1 MAKKRHSLQS
11 LSKKLPKNYKK
22 ILLPLFLF
30 LFLTWLYFFDFKN
43 STFHIDEHEFTRKTF
58 YFELFFLKRN
68 LKDPR
73 WYTQDSFIQPKLGP
87 YIYGLTLRLSG
98 IQEIEQTLKDINFR
112 NINVGDTSWWWT
124 WWAKPLKDPPADL
137 VPSFKLIWQGRKV
150 SILFSLTALILV
162 FLLCSKIK
170 GLPFGLISTFFL
182 GINPLFFAFGR
193 KAMTDSMQLLAFIL
207 NLLLFMLLTKTL
219 DKNDKKK
226 TILLSLAMGVNAA
239 FGVGVKV
246 SGILTLLFLAIM
258 FPILLILQRLHKRP
272 HRLLILSYSIIGI
285 SFFTIFVSLHPYLYH
300 DPLRRFFSMFTD
312 RLAEDVVNRT
322 LLPLHAVH
330 GGNAALKLILIRTLI
345 SDEITN
351 FNFYGIPVD
360 LFLLPVGLFVLA
372 KKALKTLF
380 DKRTIS
386 GELILVAWFLVAFIS
401 LTFYLRLDLPRY
413 YIPTLASITIIQSYA
428 LIYLLHDLWFVSRK
442 KTRQKL
448 GRPKTPK
455 TTRRRR
461 S

>member
-1 MAKKRHSLQS
+1 
-11 LSKKLPKNYKK
+11 
-22 ILLPLFLF
+22 
-30 LFLTWLYFFDFKN
+30 
-43 STFHIDEHEFTRKTF
+43 
-58 YFELFFLKRN
+58 
-68 LKDPR
+68 
-73 WYTQDSFIQPKLGP
+73 
-87 YIYGLTLRLSG
+87 
-98 IQEIEQTLKDINFR
+98 
-112 NINVGDTSWWWT
+112 
-124 WWAKPLKDPPADL
+124 
-137 VPSFKLIWQGRKV
+137 
-150 SILFSLTALILV
+150 
-162 FLLCSKIK
+162 LLCSKIK

-448 GRPKTPK
+448 GRPKTTVGYTPESVVRAVK
-455 TTRRRR
+455 ENAPPTSYVPEADWNAWAGAAGWHEWLHTLPSKNHTETMHVAWEFGVMTSTYAFLLPEIVNDTYVAMKWLYYEVAVGAFVHPVGGFDQLPPQVIVESVKIVGADASPADEKMKEKALNQISREEQEQSIQERIKR
-461 S
+461 SE